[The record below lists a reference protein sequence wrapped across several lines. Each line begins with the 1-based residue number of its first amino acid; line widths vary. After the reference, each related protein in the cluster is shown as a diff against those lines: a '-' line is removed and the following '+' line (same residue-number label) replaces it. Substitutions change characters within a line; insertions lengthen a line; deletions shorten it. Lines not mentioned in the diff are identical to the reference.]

1 MLVCSFLNVARFRS
15 LGTRT
20 KNRVAFMEKLRSE
33 SIQRILTTVKLK
45 SFVSSS
51 GIKNGKINTNENII
65 LQLFR
70 ASVKIGLLN

>member
-1 MLVCSFLNVARFRS
+1 
-15 LGTRT
+15 
-20 KNRVAFMEKLRSE
+20 MEKLRSE